1 LFEYFEN
8 ITEAQKSYIPNF
20 KYHLIDLTQYSDE
33 AILSLKTSFLINS
46 LIAFKHK
53 NDSDYVRNYAD
64 RIYYKTEIYSNS
76 DYKQLFIRSLTVYI
90 MASSKMD
97 IQEVLEIIETLP
109 KDSNDGR
116 KSALESLIDIGIKRG
131 IEQGTKRE
139 EERSGV
145 KTAIKVIKMGL
156 DLLMVYDI
164 NKVPMVVLK
173 LLKANIDHEFKDE
186 KLKIDLAKTLIE
198 HFEYLQEEDIVVFS
212 HIEKEEVG
220 RLKEIFKKK
229 KK

>member
-1 LFEYFEN
+1 MEKPIF
-8 ITEAQKSYIPNF
+8 IS
-20 KYHLIDLTQYSDE
+20 
-33 AILSLKTSFLINS
+33 
-46 LIAFKHK
+46 
-53 NDSDYVRNYAD
+53 
-64 RIYYKTEIYSNS
+64 
-76 DYKQLFIRSLTVYI
+76 IRSLTVYI